1 LTTRKCKVEKAPIA
15 SPITVNTIVEIVRS
29 QDCDW
34 TRSEICR
41 ALGRKKTSHMI
52 RMIESAVAASE
63 INRMIFQPEKGQP
76 FYIYSFLDWGLP
88 F

>member
-1 LTTRKCKVEKAPIA
+1 LTARKCRIEKPANND
-15 SPITVNTIVEIVRS
+15 PITIARVVEIVRS

-34 TRSEICR
+34 TRAEICQ

-52 RMIESAVAASE
+52 RMIESAVQASE
-63 INRMIFQPEKGQP
+63 INRMIYQPEKGRP